1 MGTDLFGTGGERK
14 MKEIILASNNPNK
27 LIEMREKLGAF
38 GIQVISQKEAGINI
52 DVEETG
58 TTFEENATLKA
69 STIYDIIKK
78 PVIAD
83 DSGLEIDALDGAPG
97 VYSHRFAGENATD
110 SDRVQKALTLLKDVP
125 DEKRTARFRC
135 CICLIDEAGEKHIF
149 NGTAEGKI
157 GYEPIGEN
165 GFGYDPIF
173 VYGDKTFAQ
182 LTREEK
188 NKVSHRGRAVQELV
202 DFFKKM

>member
-1 MGTDLFGTGGERK
+1 
-14 MKEIILASNNPNK
+14 MKEVILASNNPNK
-27 LIEMREKLGAF
+27 LVEMREKLSVF
-38 GIQVISQKEAGINI
+38 GIEVISQKEAGIAI

-69 STIYDIIKK
+69 STIYDIVKK

-110 SDRVQKALTLLKDVP
+110 ADRIQKALTLLKDVP
-125 DEKRTARFRC
+125 DEKRTARFHC
-135 CICLIDEAGEKHIF
+135 CICFIDETGEKHIF
-149 NGTAEGKI
+149 HGIAEGKI

-173 VYGDKTFAQ
+173 VYGNKTFAQ

-188 NKVSHRGRAVQELV
+188 NKVSHRGKAVQELV
-202 DFFKKM
+202 EFFVK

>member
-1 MGTDLFGTGGERK
+1 
-14 MKEIILASNNPNK
+14 
-27 LIEMREKLGAF
+27 MREKLGAF

-110 SDRVQKALTLLKDVP
+110 SDRVQKALTLLKEVP

-202 DFFKKM
+202 DFFRQIGTTLFDVT